1 MCGDIFSQHNNKQR
15 NRVFAVAVF
24 GRLKKRSFYD
34 FSLFIFLWLRLGF
47 EKDLFFI
54 LRIMF
59 SCVFAVQ
66 KHNVVKYNGPS

>member
-1 MCGDIFSQHNNKQR
+1 
-15 NRVFAVAVF
+15 
-24 GRLKKRSFYD
+24 LKKRSFYD

-54 LRIMF
+54 LRFMF

-66 KHNVVKYNGPS
+66 KQSVIINSRCYTQDLTQR